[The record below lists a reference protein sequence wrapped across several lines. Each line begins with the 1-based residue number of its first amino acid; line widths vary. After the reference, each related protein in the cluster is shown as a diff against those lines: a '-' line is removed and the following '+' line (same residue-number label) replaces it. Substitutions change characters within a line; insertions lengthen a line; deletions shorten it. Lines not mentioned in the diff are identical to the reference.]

1 MTKTLCTLFIALL
14 ALSANN
20 AFAQSAEQYSPPKW
34 LYKHTTAS
42 GRVVTV
48 ERLSDKTGDTERD
61 SHYMLITIDRDSV
74 MSRPNRIPDSSE
86 YAWEAYW
93 DIPKQYPAIVALF
106 DKVMEDDP
114 KLLLTIN
121 RYASGEI
128 ERCLIEMECSVF
140 ARHSLEDFG
149 QIFDALDRMH
159 IIPSVYNCNRDIAD
173 RKTAGHSFRMGI
185 RRHKSDEEHFNELSN
200 LLLDTVIGS
209 YRIKV
214 PKHTE
219 LIKTDSVEH
228 RYYSIR
234 IRHIDAKSSAS
245 TPFCNPHCREMMP
258 RIAHDPA
265 NNYFRNIGIIM
276 SEVPFPND
284 VYRLLYFYV
293 NDRIDAARIIVDTQT
308 YSKTPIEKWINIIR
322 RLSFPKL
329 SENYP
334 YPDCAD
340 ELVYGMSYNMHRGE
354 RWTEWGQNY
363 QEGYYEPNYKGVP
376 RPQRYVPDHL
386 HKKDTSIVVSKREVR
401 STWIED
407 EKGVVKTYRIDV
419 ICKPNAKP
427 INREANNAQQI
438 REEHALRKRV
448 DHEQVCE
455 IFRRCLNL
463 SAEKKDIAITVKVQ
477 PSGKVHSY
485 AMVLNSG
492 SHCKNTPKDY
502 ARVIGQLNRAKLFPA
517 WRDAYPYDSV
527 EHGYNYYV
535 NIDHKTN

>member
-1 MTKTLCTLFIALL
+1 
-14 ALSANN
+14 
-20 AFAQSAEQYSPPKW
+20 
-34 LYKHTTAS
+34 
-42 GRVVTV
+42 
-48 ERLSDKTGDTERD
+48 
-61 SHYMLITIDRDSV
+61 MLITIDRDSV

-93 DIPKQYPAIVALF
+93 NIPKQYPAIVALF

-121 RYASGEI
+121 RYATGEI

-149 QIFDALDRMH
+149 HIFDALDRMH
-159 IIPSVYNCNRDIAD
+159 IIPSVYNCNRNIAD
-173 RKTAGHSFRMGI
+173 RKTAGHSFRMDI

-245 TPFCNPHCREMMP
+245 TPFCNPHCREIMP

-284 VYRLLYFYV
+284 VHRLLYFYV
-293 NDRIDAARIIVDTQT
+293 NDRIDAARITVDTQT

-340 ELVYGMSYNMHRGE
+340 ELVYGMCYTTHRGE

-363 QEGYYEPNYKGVP
+363 QDGYYEPNYKGVP
-376 RPQRYVPDHL
+376 RPQRYVPDHF

-401 STWIED
+401 CSWRED
-407 EKGVVKTYRIDV
+407 ESGLIGSYRLKV
-419 ICKPNAKP
+419 LCKPKAKP
-427 INREANNAQQI
+427 IKRKMSNISKEAVLRQHIDREKVADIVRSCISFGPNRTRQ
-438 REEHALRKRV
+438 
-448 DHEQVCE
+448 
-455 IFRRCLNL
+455 
-463 SAEKKDIAITVKVQ
+463 SMTITVY
-477 PSGKVHSY
+477 PSGKIHSY
-485 AMVLNSG
+485 SMQLDSVSY
-492 SHCKNTPKDY
+492 HKNTPKDY
-502 ARVIGQLNRAKLFPA
+502 ARVIDRLNRAKLFPA
-517 WRDAYPYDSV
+517 WRDIYPDDDTAY
-527 EHGYNYYV
+527 GYNYYPA
-535 NIDHKTN
+535 IKLQPSK